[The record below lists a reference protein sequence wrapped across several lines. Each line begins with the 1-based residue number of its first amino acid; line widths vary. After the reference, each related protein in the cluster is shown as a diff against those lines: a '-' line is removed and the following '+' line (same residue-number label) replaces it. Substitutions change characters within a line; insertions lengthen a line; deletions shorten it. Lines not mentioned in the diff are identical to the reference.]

1 MARLS
6 AGDAAG
12 AKEELGAVVTAGES
26 AADARRGKDSKDAF
40 GDPALQP
47 YIRAAH
53 ALGCL
58 AYDEDR
64 FEDAVKDLERVH
76 AIDEGMVGV
85 EARLIAS
92 KALMKLERPA
102 DAAAVL
108 EPAAKAE
115 TNASRAQ
122 LGLALARFTL
132 GDQAG
137 ARAAITAALDDN
149 PHYGKAVLG
158 RVRRHVENVAAAG
171 EGTLEQALLYA
182 QTYADVWTEP
192 AKKFLAEVLDERA
205 AARRATAPETDSD
218 AGATSG
224 P

>member
-1 MARLS
+1 MSRLS

-12 AKEELGAVVTAGES
+12 AKQELGAVLTGGEE
-26 AADARRGKDSKDAF
+26 AAAAQRAKPSKDAF
-40 GDPALQP
+40 NDPALQP

-58 AYDEDR
+58 AYDEER
-64 FEDAVKDLERVH
+64 YEDAVKDLERVH

-85 EARLIAS
+85 EARLIGS
-92 KALMKLERPA
+92 KALMKLERAA
-102 DAAAVL
+102 DAAALL

-115 TNASRAQ
+115 SNASRAQ
-122 LGLALARFTL
+122 LGLALAHFTL
-132 GDQAG
+132 GDKAA
-137 ARAAITAALDDN
+137 ARKAIAAALDDN

-182 QTYADVWTEP
+182 QTYADVWTDD
-192 AKKFLAEVLDERA
+192 AKKFLAEVMEERA
-205 AARRATAPETDSD
+205 AARRASAEAEAEASPAD
-218 AGATSG
+218 
-224 P
+224 

>member
-12 AKEELGAVVTAGES
+12 AKEELGAVITAGEAAAS
-26 AADARRGKDSKDAF
+26 ALHGKQSKDAF

-58 AYDEDR
+58 AYDEER
-64 FEDAVKDLERVH
+64 YEDAVTDLERVH

-92 KALMKLERPA
+92 KALMKLERAA
-102 DAAAVL
+102 DAAALL
-108 EPAAKAE
+108 EPATKAE
-115 TNASRAQ
+115 SNASRAQ

-132 GDQAG
+132 GDQA
-137 ARAAITAALDDN
+137 AAKKAIAAALDDN

-182 QTYADVWTEP
+182 QTYADVWTDD
-192 AKKFLAEVLDERA
+192 AKKFLAEVMDERT
-205 AARRATAPETDSD
+205 AARRAEATAPE
-218 AGATSG
+218 ATAD
-224 P
+224 

>member
-1 MARLS
+1 MSRLS

-12 AKEELGAVVTAGES
+12 AKEELGAVLTAGEATAS
-26 AADARRGKDSKDAF
+26 ALRGKQSKDAF
-40 GDPALQP
+40 SDPALQP
-47 YIRAAH
+47 YVRAAH

-58 AYDEDR
+58 AYDEER
-64 FEDAVKDLERVH
+64 YEDAVKDLERVH

-92 KALMKLERPA
+92 KALMKLERAA
-102 DAAAVL
+102 DAASLL

-115 TNASRAQ
+115 SNASRAQ

-132 GDQAG
+132 GDQA
-137 ARAAITAALDDN
+137 AAKKAIAAALDDN

-182 QTYADVWTEP
+182 QTYADVWTDE
-192 AKKFLAEVLDERA
+192 AKKFLAEVMDERT
-205 AARRATAPETDSD
+205 AARRAEATAE
-218 AGATSG
+218 ATAD
-224 P
+224 